1 MTEKKNLKNVAKMLK
16 YGWKLS
22 SHQCQSLTEKGQNV
36 SKQHSIWNQLS
47 KKKIMFWGGMGL
59 IYFCND
65 LAKQTIYNGYL
76 FHLKMFSVFVKMK
89 FVFFRSYLAYSTYFA
104 SCFVYSPLFFC
115 SVNPPQ
121 LHNSWV
127 LNSSKTKLEYWVRV
141 KCECTF

>member
-47 KKKIMFWGGMGL
+47 KKKNHFLGRDGV

-89 FVFFRSYLAYSTYFA
+89 FVFFRWYPLTS

-141 KCECTF
+141 KCDCTF